1 MGLGVFISTEKGC
14 GIMSEIYPDQVLMG
28 PLQKFWAESFLDCK
42 PVIMEDNIRLY
53 KAQICNKVREELDME
68 CLAYLLGSPDFSPF
82 EIV

>member
-1 MGLGVFISTEKGC
+1 M
-14 GIMSEIYPDQVLMG
+14 
-28 PLQKFWAESFLDCK
+28 
-42 PVIMEDNIRLY
+42 IMEDNIRLY